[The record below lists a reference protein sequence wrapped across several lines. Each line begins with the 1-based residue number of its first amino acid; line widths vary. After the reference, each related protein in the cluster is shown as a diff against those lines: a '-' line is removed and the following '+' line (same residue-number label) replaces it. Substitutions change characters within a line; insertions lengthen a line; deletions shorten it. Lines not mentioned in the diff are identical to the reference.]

1 MRNKIYLFLLCF
13 TGCFVSCDS
22 FLDLQPK
29 GIVIPRY
36 YEDYEK
42 LINYAQLLKASDS
55 YPNFMTDDV
64 YLPDDG
70 NVNFNDLEVPN
81 RNLYTFQAEIF
92 GDAETDGLWE
102 YSYNRIYYYNTI
114 IEGVMEVEDVTLDK
128 KRSLRAEAL
137 VGRAFEYLTL
147 VNAYANHYDKNTAA
161 TDPGVPL
168 MLDKEI
174 NKSNLERATVQQV
187 YDQILIDLD
196 TAALYLPS
204 KQKTAYRASK
214 PVGLGMLARMY
225 LYMGE
230 YYEALKYAKLS
241 LAENSSLLDL
251 KNYSVVDP
259 DKSIGRINVPYG
271 ADNPEHIY
279 IRLAPWTFGF
289 SGTAFG
295 SDELVALYD
304 HDNDMRFKLFFS
316 NYAWGVN
323 YDHYLWL
330 PYIYANMAMSVPE
343 VILIAAECE
352 ARVGSKDQAML
363 YLDQLLEYRIVGYQP
378 QTAATNQEALDKV
391 LAERRKEMCMLGC
404 TRVIDLKR
412 LNREPRYAKT
422 ITHVANGQTFTLE
435 PNSPRY
441 IFPIPPKVLSFN
453 PNMQPNER

>member
-168 MLDKEI
+168 MLDK
-174 NKSNLERATVQQV
+174 SNLERATVQQV

-230 YYEALKYAKLS
+230 YNEALKYAKLS

>member
-230 YYEALKYAKLS
+230 YNEALKYAKLS
-241 LAENSSLLDL
+241 LAENSSLL
-251 KNYSVVDP
+251 
-259 DKSIGRINVPYG
+259 G

-412 LNREPRYAKT
+412 LNQEPRYAKT

>member
-230 YYEALKYAKLS
+230 YNEALKYAKLS

-279 IRLAPWTFGF
+279 IRLAPGTFLSQG
-289 SGTAFG
+289 SGNATG
-295 SDELVALYD
+295 PSE
-304 HDNDMRFKLFFS
+304 K
-316 NYAWGVN
+316 
-323 YDHYLWL
+323 
-330 PYIYANMAMSVPE
+330 IYS
-343 VILIAAECE
+343 
-352 ARVGSKDQAML
+352 
-363 YLDQLLEYRIVGYQP
+363 
-378 QTAATNQEALDKV
+378 
-391 LAERRKEMCMLGC
+391 
-404 TRVIDLKR
+404 
-412 LNREPRYAKT
+412 
-422 ITHVANGQTFTLE
+422 
-435 PNSPRY
+435 
-441 IFPIPPKVLSFN
+441 
-453 PNMQPNER
+453 

>member
-1 MRNKIYLFLLCF
+1 MKNKIYLLLVCIV
-13 TGCFVSCDS
+13 GCFVSCDS
-22 FLDLQPK
+22 FLDIQPK
-29 GIVIPRY
+29 GIVIPKN

-70 NVNFNDLEVPN
+70 DVNFNDLEVPD

-114 IEGVMEVEDVTLDK
+114 IEDVMTVEDATFDQ

-137 VGRAFEYLTL
+137 LGRAFEYLTL
-147 VNAYANHYDKNTAA
+147 VNAYGNHYDVNTAA

-168 MLDKEI
+168 MLNKDI
-174 NKSNLERATVQQV
+174 NQSNLTRATVQQV
-187 YDQILIDLD
+187 YDQISQDLD
-196 TAALYLPS
+196 TAALYLPD

-225 LYMGE
+225 LYMGN
-230 YYEALKYAKLS
+230 YNEALKYAKLS

-251 KNYSVVDP
+251 RNYSVVQP
-259 DKSIGRINVPYG
+259 DWSIGRIDVPYG
-271 ADNPEHIY
+271 ADNPENIY

-295 SDELVALYD
+295 SDELVALFD

-323 YDHYLWL
+323 YDHYLWM

-343 VILIAAECE
+343 IILIAAECE

-363 YLDQLLEYRIVGYQP
+363 YLDQLLEYRIVGYQS
-378 QTAATNQEALDKV
+378 QTAATKEEALDKV
-391 LAERRKEMCMLGC
+391 LVERRKEMCMLGC

-422 ITHVANGQTFTLE
+422 ITHVANGQTYTLA
-435 PNSPRY
+435 PDSPRY
-441 IFPIPPKVLSFN
+441 IFPIPLKVASFN
-453 PNMQPNER
+453 PNMVLNER

>member
-13 TGCFVSCDS
+13 AGCFISCDS
-22 FLDLQPK
+22 FLDIQPK
-29 GIVIPRY
+29 GIVIPKN

-92 GDAETDGLWE
+92 GDAERDGLWE

-114 IEGVMEVEDVTLDK
+114 IEGVMEVEDVTLEK

-137 VGRAFEYLTL
+137 LGRAFEYLTL
-147 VNAYANHYDKNTAA
+147 VNAYANHYDKNTAG

-174 NKSNLERATVQQV
+174 NKSNLRRATVQQV
-187 YDQILIDLD
+187 YDQILTDLD
-196 TAALYLPS
+196 TAALYLPD

-230 YYEALKYAKLS
+230 YNEALKYAKLS
-241 LAENSSLLDL
+241 LEANSSLLDL

-259 DKSIGRINVPYG
+259 EKSIGRINVPYG
-271 ADNPEHIY
+271 ADNPENVY

-295 SDELVALYD
+295 SDELVALFD
-304 HDNDMRFKLFFS
+304 HDNDMRFKLFFT
-316 NYAWGVN
+316 NYAYGVN
-323 YDHYLWL
+323 YDHYLWY

-363 YLDQLLEYRIVGYQP
+363 YLDQLLDKRIVGYQS
-378 QTAATNQEALDKV
+378 QSAATNEEALDKV
-391 LAERRKEMCMLGC
+391 LMERRKEMCMLGC

-412 LNREPRYAKT
+412 LNREARYAKT
-422 ITHVANGQTFTLE
+422 ITHVANGQTYTLE
-435 PNSPRY
+435 ANSPRY

-453 PNMQPNER
+453 PNMEPNER